1 MDDDGVRAG
10 ARAFAD
16 ALVAGA
22 VDQAIE
28 SFSPELKRN
37 LGEIISMFPLP
48 ASEAAIQ
55 SVEHAGAGFNV
66 VIRLV
71 GESEENEILTRWKVR
86 DGEPTIVEVSHLSR
100 VDRAG
105 EAEADAE
112 TEDDGETA

>member
-1 MDDDGVRAG
+1 MDDDGVRAH
-10 ARAFAD
+10 ARGFAD
-16 ALVAGA
+16 ALVAGD
-22 VDQAIE
+22 VDGAIG

-100 VDRAG
+100 VERAG
-105 EAEADAE
+105 EAEAE
-112 TEDDGETA
+112 PEEDGETA